1 MKKISSLLVFGLA
14 LLLSCEKEGPTTVN
28 EITDLYTA
36 PAGAKEMTFTGGEST
51 WSTDRR
57 YFDLKFSDLTTTLVG
72 YDAFL
77 APGLYMLGGDEIGK
91 AIAAKTKVGGQTP
104 SEGWITVNNRDGKY
118 QFTAQFGDQV
128 YFWAGSLPFQAD
140 PAPLDLTVLQQA
152 SANKDSK
159 LVTMQLATEGI
170 AQGYD
175 ENWQQVWTGEGK
187 YVAIDLYSEDGY
199 LHDGLYRAS
208 AQGGVVNT
216 GEFGIGY
223 DAVVDWGWG
232 PMEMK
237 DWGTCLWTVSGGKA
251 TAEKITSGLVNVASR
266 EEKVDGK
273 DVTIWTITW
282 GAEYPVEVVFEG
294 AVPTLTKP
302 KRPDGPVALDYTYT
316 IGDPMDCSTQAGDVV
331 AGVKKYPFNF
341 VDAAGEQV
349 AYLEFILVDGAAD
362 VVPGDYVSTE
372 YAHEPGQ
379 LANGYF
385 MDFGDWGTFSGG
397 SWYVNGAGEKVF
409 IDPGVTVSVEAVG
422 TGAFKFASD
431 GFLFAAAGPNYVPGG
446 DEGDDDVT
454 GDVVLKLTSGLTYTM
469 EDVTAG
475 NTAADGSALSGMTLW
490 RVSVLNGADEVAEFD
505 LGTAEG
511 SQDLAGTYTVMSYPD
526 AVGKAGNGWGFIP
539 WMKGGC
545 YFVVEGNYYWIPS
558 DSTIKVSNN
567 ADGTLKIKF
576 EGAIQNS
583 DNTDGGQGGLLLNN
597 IAKS

>member
-72 YDAFL
+72 YDALL
-77 APGLYMLGGDEIGK
+77 APGQYLLGGDEIGK

-104 SEGWITVNNRDGKY
+104 SEGWLTVNNRNGKY
-118 QFTAQFGDQV
+118 QITAQFGDQV
-128 YFWAGSLPFQAD
+128 YYWTGDLPFVAD
-140 PAPLDLTVLQQA
+140 PAPLTVSVVQQA
-152 SANKDSK
+152 QANKENK

-170 AQGYD
+170 SQGYD

-187 YVAIDLYSEDGY
+187 YIAIDLYSEDGY
-199 LHDGLYRAS
+199 LHDGQYRAS
-208 AQGGVVNT
+208 AQGGVVNA

-223 DAVVDWGWG
+223 DATIQWGDQTVTM
-232 PMEMK
+232 P
-237 DWGTCLWTVSGGKA
+237 DWGTCLWTVAGGKA
-251 TAEKITSGLVNVASR
+251 TAEKITSGLVNVTSR
-266 EEKVDGK
+266 EEKVEDK

-294 AVPTLTKP
+294 AIPALTKP
-302 KRPDGPVALDYTYT
+302 KKPSGPVVPDYLYTETVTPGDTYDT
-316 IGDPMDCSTQAGDVV
+316 HAVSITDKDG
-331 AGVKKYPFNF
+331 N
-341 VDAAGEQV
+341 EV
-349 AYLEFILVDGAAD
+349 AYLELLTDPGASELTGSY
-362 VVPGDYVSTE
+362 PSTS
-372 YAHEPGQ
+372 YAGAPGQ
-379 LANGYF
+379 MRDGYNF
-385 MDFGDWGTFSGG
+385 PDWGISGG
-397 SWYVNGAGEKVF
+397 SYYVEGGEKQYIGAGAATVE
-409 IDPGVTVSVEAVG
+409 VTQIA
-422 TGAFKFASD
+422 TGAYNFTCTFFSYN
-431 GFLFAAAGPNYVPGG
+431 AAGPDYVPGG
-446 DEGDDDVT
+446 EEGDDDVT

-490 RVSVLNGADEVAEFD
+490 RVSVSNGSEEVAAFD
-505 LGTAEG
+505 LGTAAG
-511 SQDLAGTYTVMSYPD
+511 SEDLAGEYTVMSYPD

-567 ADGTLKIKF
+567 PDGTLKIKF

-583 DNTDGGQGGLLLNN
+583 DNTDGGQGGVLLNN
-597 IAKS
+597 IVKS